1 VNINRLV
8 LTGEERRSRR
18 AKSASGL
25 TPASTTYM
33 YKSGMISRPSMRSTT
48 WGRAGGTVER
58 RSLPYA
64 LRCDQREGAVPRTK
78 RDAAARVRQGTY
90 HRQNISIT
98 LMWCTSAADLV
109 VRAAWECTQHATCVS
124 PAPAPTAAPPPA
136 GPCEK
141 RGARREEGGER
152 REERGERR
160 AERGERREERERRS
174 RITHAL

>member
-1 VNINRLV
+1 
-8 LTGEERRSRR
+8 
-18 AKSASGL
+18 
-25 TPASTTYM
+25 
-33 YKSGMISRPSMRSTT
+33 
-48 WGRAGGTVER
+48 
-58 RSLPYA
+58 
-64 LRCDQREGAVPRTK
+64 
-78 RDAAARVRQGTY
+78 
-90 HRQNISIT
+90 
-98 LMWCTSAADLV
+98 V

-141 RGARREEGGER
+141 RGARREERGER